1 MCFIGHVRAVRCD
14 NGEKTDISRVFLVEQ
29 NLFDVAKQ
37 KRDACIEV
45 VKTWDEFVKPE
56 VEKDVKARTRGEM
69 GAAKSL
75 CTPFEQ
81 PELPEVKY
89 WLFTIY
95 RTPNFFL
102 WFMLCSNLCFI
113 FHYYDSA
120 WLILLYACLCFIF
133 HYYDSAWLILL
144 YACLI
149 LHPSK
154 ARVRHRLRKDH
165 GIEGGIPV
173 VFSLEK
179 PKAQLLPFRGP
190 SGEEDNP
197 SDYQWGNSSNILK
210 QNLK

>member
-1 MCFIGHVRAVRCD
+1 MGM
-14 NGEKTDISRVFLVEQ
+14 ETK
-29 NLFDVAKQ
+29 
-37 KRDACIEV
+37 
-45 VKTWDEFVKPE
+45 DEFTTREPEQAQVGSRGPRLVINEMVMRNFKSYASEQRVGPFHKE
-56 VEKDVKARTRGEM
+56 VEKDVKARTTGEM

-102 WFMLCSNLCFI
+102 C
-113 FHYYDSA
+113 
-120 WLILLYACLCFIF
+120 
-133 HYYDSAWLILL
+133 AWLILL

>member
-1 MCFIGHVRAVRCD
+1 MCFIGQVRAVRRD

-45 VKTWDEFVKPE
+45 VKTWDEFIKALGQKKLILAPWYDEEE

-69 GAAKSL
+69 GVAKIL
-75 CTPFEQ
+75 YN
-81 PELPEVKY
+81 VAIKY

-95 RTPNFFL
+95 RTPNFFM

-120 WLILLYACLCFIF
+120 WLILLYACL
-133 HYYDSAWLILL
+133 
-144 YACLI
+144 I

-154 ARVRHRLRKDH
+154 SRVRHRLRKDH
-165 GIEGGIPV
+165 GIEGGIRV

-190 SGEEDNP
+190 SVEEDNP

>member
-1 MCFIGHVRAVRCD
+1 MLDKIQ
-14 NGEKTDISRVFLVEQ
+14 Q

-81 PELPEVKY
+81 PELSEVKY

-95 RTPNFFL
+95 RTPNFFM
-102 WFMLCSNLCFI
+102 WFMLCSN
-113 FHYYDSA
+113 
-120 WLILLYACLCFIF
+120 LCFIF

>member
-1 MCFIGHVRAVRCD
+1 MCFIGQVHAVRRD

-45 VKTWDEFVKPE
+45 VKTWDEFVKALGQKKLILAPWCDEEE

-75 CTPFEQ
+75 FVPH
-81 PELPEVKY
+81 
-89 WLFTIY
+89 
-95 RTPNFFL
+95 
-102 WFMLCSNLCFI
+102 SNSLN
-113 FHYYDSA
+113 SQ
-120 WLILLYACLCFIF
+120 
-133 HYYDSAWLILL
+133 
-144 YACLI
+144 
-149 LHPSK
+149 K
-154 ARVRHRLRKDH
+154 VRHRLRKDH
-165 GIEGGIPV
+165 GIEGGIPI

-197 SDYQWGNSSNILK
+197 SNYQWGNSSNILK

>member
-1 MCFIGHVRAVRCD
+1 MKNLKVHAVRRD

-45 VKTWDEFVKPE
+45 VKTWDEFVKALGQKKLILAPWCDEEE

-75 CTPFEQ
+75 FVPH
-81 PELPEVKY
+81 
-89 WLFTIY
+89 
-95 RTPNFFL
+95 
-102 WFMLCSNLCFI
+102 SNSLNSQKI
-113 FHYYDSA
+113 NPDA
-120 WLILLYACLCFIF
+120 ALITLTQ
-133 HYYDSAWLILL
+133 SAWLILL

-165 GIEGGIPV
+165 GIEGGIPI

-197 SDYQWGNSSNILK
+197 SNYQVRMLASYFCSFKVLCLIT
-210 QNLK
+210 

>member
-1 MCFIGHVRAVRCD
+1 
-14 NGEKTDISRVFLVEQ
+14 
-29 NLFDVAKQ
+29 
-37 KRDACIEV
+37 
-45 VKTWDEFVKPE
+45 
-56 VEKDVKARTRGEM
+56 M

-95 RTPNFFL
+95 RTPNFFM
-102 WFMLCSNLCFI
+102 WFMLCSNF
-113 FHYYDSA
+113 
-120 WLILLYACLCFIF
+120 CFIF

-149 LHPSK
+149 LHPSR